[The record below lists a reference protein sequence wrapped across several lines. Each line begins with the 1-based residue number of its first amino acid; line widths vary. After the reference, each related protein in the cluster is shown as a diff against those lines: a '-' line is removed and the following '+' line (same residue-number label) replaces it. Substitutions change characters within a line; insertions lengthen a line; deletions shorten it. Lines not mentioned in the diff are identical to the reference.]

1 VGAVKLG
8 AGLDPETRVRAAR
21 LAARA
26 GRDIAAS
33 LRFFSILPLPAP
45 AEPKRPAFSDFA
57 WAAPLAGAL
66 IGLLAAIALAI
77 AIRLGLP
84 PSLAAIAA
92 VAALV
97 LVCGGLHEDGLADFA
112 DGLSA
117 GRSRAERLAIMR
129 DSRIGAFGAVALTL
143 ALATRVAAIAALVGG
158 GAGPA
163 AAALVLAGAASRL
176 GALVPLTAL
185 APARSDGL
193 GASAGR
199 LALPVF
205 LGAAATTAA
214 VALVV
219 GLADLGI
226 VRALFAAAL
235 AAAAA
240 AGIAVLA
247 QRRLGGQTGDVAG
260 AAQQAAEIAALA
272 GLLIGAGPP

>member
-1 VGAVKLG
+1 VKLG
-8 AGLDPETRVRAAR
+8 AGFDPETRVRAAR

-26 GRDIAAS
+26 WRDLAAS

-45 AEPKRPAFSDFA
+45 TEPAGAAFSDFA

-66 IGLLAAIALAI
+66 IGLLAAVALAI
-77 AIRLGLP
+77 AVRLGLP
-84 PSLAAIAA
+84 PSLAAVAA
-92 VAALV
+92 VATLV
-97 LVCGGLHEDGLADFA
+97 LVCGGLHEDGLADYA

-117 GRSRAERLAIMR
+117 GRSRDERLAIMR
-129 DSRIGAFGAVALTL
+129 DSRIGAFGAIALTL
-143 ALATRVAAIAALVGG
+143 ALVARVAAIAALVGG
-158 GAGPA
+158 GAGHA
-163 AAALVLAGAASRL
+163 AAALILVGAASRL

-199 LALPVF
+199 LAPAAF
-205 LGAAATTAA
+205 LAAAAATAA

-219 GLADLGI
+219 GLASLGF

-240 AGIAVLA
+240 GGVSLLA

-260 AAQQAAEIAALA
+260 AAEQAAEIAALI

>member
-1 VGAVKLG
+1 MKL
-8 AGLDPETRVRAAR
+8 ADAIDPKTRAAAARVAARAAR
-21 LAARA
+21 
-26 GRDIAAS
+26 DFAAS

-45 AEPKRPAFSDFA
+45 AGSAEPAFADFA

-77 AIRLGLP
+77 AVRLGLP
-84 PSLAAIAA
+84 ASLAAVAA

-112 DGLSA
+112 DGLAA
-117 GRSRAERLAIMR
+117 GHSRDERLAVMR
-129 DSRIGAFGAVALTL
+129 DSRVGAFGATALTL
-143 ALATRVAAIAALVGG
+143 ALVTRVAAIAALVGG
-158 GAGPA
+158 GAGHA
-163 AAALVLAGAASRL
+163 AAALILAAAAARL
-176 GALVPLTAL
+176 GALVPLAAL

-199 LALPVF
+199 LAPAAF
-205 LGAAATTAA
+205 FAAAAATVA

-219 GLADLGI
+219 GLAELGV
-226 VRALFAAAL
+226 VRALLAAAL

-240 AGIAVLA
+240 GGIAALA

-260 AAQQAAEIAALA
+260 AAEQAAEIGALA
-272 GLLIGAGPP
+272 ALLIGAAPP

>member
-1 VGAVKLG
+1 MKLG

-45 AEPKRPAFSDFA
+45 AEPMRPAFSDFA

-143 ALATRVAAIAALVGG
+143 ALVTRVAAIAALVGG

>member
-1 VGAVKLG
+1 MKLR
-8 AGLDPETRVRAAR
+8 AAIDPEARAAAAR
-21 LAARA
+21 LAGRA
-26 GRDIAAS
+26 GRDLAAS
-33 LRFFSILPLPAP
+33 LRFFSILPLPA
-45 AEPKRPAFSDFA
+45 ADESVGPAFSDFA

-66 IGLLAAIALAI
+66 IGLAAAIALAV
-77 AIRLGLP
+77 ALRLGLP
-84 PSLAAIAA
+84 PTLAA
-92 VAALV
+92 VAAVATLALV
-97 LVCGGLHEDGLADFA
+97 SGCLHEDGLADFA
-112 DGLSA
+112 DGLSG
-117 GRSRAERLAIMR
+117 GRSRDERLAIMR
-129 DSRIGAFGAVALTL
+129 DSRIGAFGATALTL
-143 ALATRVAAIAALVGG
+143 ALVARVAAVAALAGG
-158 GAGPA
+158 GAGRA
-163 AAALVLAGAASRL
+163 AAALVLAGAAARL

>member
-1 VGAVKLG
+1 VKLG
-8 AGLDPETRVRAAR
+8 DMIDRETRVRAAR
-21 LAARA
+21 WSARA
-26 GRDIAAS
+26 GRDLAAS

-45 AEPKRPAFSDFA
+45 AGPAGPAFSDFA

-77 AIRLGLP
+77 AVRLGLP
-84 PSLAAIAA
+84 PSLAAVAA

-117 GRSRAERLAIMR
+117 GRSRDERLAIMR
-129 DSRIGAFGAVALTL
+129 DSRIGAFGAIALTL
-143 ALATRVAAIAALVGG
+143 ALAARVAAIAALVGG
-158 GAGPA
+158 GGGRA
-163 AAALVLAGAASRL
+163 AAALIVAGAAARL

-199 LALPVF
+199 LAPATF
-205 LGAAATTAA
+205 FAAAAATAA

-219 GLADLGI
+219 GLVDLGI
-226 VRALFAAAL
+226 VRALSAAAL

-240 AGIAVLA
+240 AGIAALA

-260 AAQQAAEIAALA
+260 AAEQAAEIAALA
-272 GLLIGAGPP
+272 GLLIGASPP

>member
-1 VGAVKLG
+1 VKLG
-8 AGLDPETRVRAAR
+8 AGFDPETRVRAAR

-26 GRDIAAS
+26 WRDLAAS

-45 AEPKRPAFSDFA
+45 AEPAGPAFSDFA

-66 IGLLAAIALAI
+66 IGLLAALALAI
-77 AIRLGLP
+77 AVRLGLP
-84 PSLAAIAA
+84 ASLAAVAA

-117 GRSRAERLAIMR
+117 GRSRDERLAIMR
-129 DSRIGAFGAVALTL
+129 DSRIGAFGAIALTL
-143 ALATRVAAIAALVGG
+143 TLVARVAAIAALVGG
-158 GAGPA
+158 GGAGHA
-163 AAALVLAGAASRL
+163 AAALILVGAAARF

-185 APARSDGL
+185 APARGDGL

-199 LALPVF
+199 LAPAAF
-205 LGAAATTAA
+205 FAAAATTAA

-219 GLADLGI
+219 GLANLGF

-240 AGIAVLA
+240 GGISILA
-247 QRRLGGQTGDVAG
+247 RRRLGGQTGDVAG
-260 AAQQAAEIAALA
+260 AAEQVAEIAALI